1 MFDVK
6 EEDIE
11 EVNRQNRLVGGEYDE
26 TCAAKTKTGIF
37 VGEKDGKTMIVGRGL
52 GTHSVNIRLNDRP
65 QIVVVNLLPDGT
77 KKE

>member
-1 MFDVK
+1 MTPQYQFFRR
-6 EEDIE
+6 E
-11 EVNRQNRLVGGEYDE
+11 
-26 TCAAKTKTGIF
+26 CAGRF
-37 VGEKDGKTMIVGRGL
+37 EKDGKTMIVGRGL